1 MEPCAGAAESVR
13 PIQRSIDRKTTRRIL
28 IADPHRLVAEALAE
42 RFQRERWA
50 DVVGVATTHDGA
62 LSRASDGAPD
72 VMLLE
77 VSFDGSIARD
87 LCEQVALATRDVRF
101 VFLSSNT
108 SEVALKQALDLSA
121 GYLLKTEPLEHVV
134 KAIGAMSNGS
144 PPFSREIEK
153 RIKFD
158 RDRNEY
164 VLKHPTPISELT
176 TRQIEVLR
184 HLAWGTKANRIGEL
198 LGITPKGV
206 ESHKYRIMHKL
217 KIYDRG
223 ELMQFA
229 IREGIASL

>member
-1 MEPCAGAAESVR
+1 
-13 PIQRSIDRKTTRRIL
+13 
-28 IADPHRLVAEALAE
+28 
-42 RFQRERWA
+42 
-50 DVVGVATTHDGA
+50 
-62 LSRASDGAPD
+62 
-72 VMLLE
+72 
-77 VSFDGSIARD
+77 
-87 LCEQVALATRDVRF
+87 
-101 VFLSSNT
+101 
-108 SEVALKQALDLSA
+108 VALKQALDLSA

-176 TRQIEVLR
+176 ARQIEVLR
-184 HLAWGTKANRIGEL
+184 HIAWGVKSGKIGEL
-198 LGITPKGV
+198 LGITTKGV

-223 ELMQFA
+223 ELMQLA